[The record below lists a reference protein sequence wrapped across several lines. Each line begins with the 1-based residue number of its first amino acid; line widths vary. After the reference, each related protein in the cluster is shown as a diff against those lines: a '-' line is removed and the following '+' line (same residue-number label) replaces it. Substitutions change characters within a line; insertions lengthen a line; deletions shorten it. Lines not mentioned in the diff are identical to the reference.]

1 MKNFRKI
8 WFGSVTL
15 VVVVALPLVALASH
29 GKAGLWKITATMH
42 MGGMQMPQLS
52 PEQMAQLKAM
62 GMHIPTGNTITTQ
75 RCMTEAEVNAD
86 VPPNTQRP
94 QAGCKTTNVK
104 VVGHAMTADMVCTGQ
119 MKGEG
124 HFTMTYESPEH
135 YMGKTTFKG
144 TMEGRPIDSSNTFD
158 GTWISADCHNV
169 HN

>member
-8 WFGSVTL
+8 WFGSVAL
-15 VVVVALPLVALASH
+15 VAVVALPLAALASH
-29 GKAGLWKITATMH
+29 GKAGLWKVTMT
-42 MGGMQMPQLS
+42 MPGRQMPSIPPEAMARMKAMGMQMP
-52 PEQMAQLKAM
+52 
-62 GMHIPTGNTITTQ
+62 GGGHTITTQ

-144 TMEGRPIDSSNTFD
+144 TMEGRPIESSNTFD